1 MNFKVGD
8 EVQFIANN
16 ELVVGTI
23 KHMST
28 QDGWVDMQASDSR
41 RYFRKSKDVVRFTKT
56 ELIVVPQ
63 CVADWYEQH
72 RCDLEFSIWKYIRD
86 WDKQDRASGFFDFMD
101 YSSNNSIQVLVKM
114 EDGYEVEKEAKCESE
129 NLFIIET
136 DKGICDSA
144 MWIRSFET
152 VAKELQYTIAH
163 SKEDALTGDKLSMTA
178 FACFLA
184 THNSRHTYTVVPMN
198 EAAEDEPQ

>member
-23 KHMST
+23 KHLSN
-28 QDGWVDMQASDSR
+28 QVGWVDMQASDSR
-41 RYFRKSKDVVRFTKT
+41 CFFRKLKDVAKVKEP
-56 ELIVVPQ
+56 ELIAVPRFI
-63 CVADWYEQH
+63 ADWIEQKKANGDDLYIAMDTSWQCMNDKVSSWLDGEEH
-72 RCDLEFSIWKYIRD
+72 RY
-86 WDKQDRASGFFDFMD
+86 DKFARAW
-101 YSSNNSIQVLVKM
+101 L
-114 EDGYEVEKEAKCESE
+114 DGYKVEEEAKCESE
-129 NLFIIET
+129 NLYIIEI
-136 DKGICDSA
+136 DKGIRDSA

-152 VAKELQYTIAH
+152 IAKELQYTIAH

-198 EAAEDEPQ
+198 EAAE